1 MNVDMD
7 MDMKM
12 TGDGAVG
19 GEIESWISLGLAE
32 VCEAGW
38 DGMGWGGEVRR
49 GGKRIGLDW
58 IVWVCNLTS
67 GVE

>member
-1 MNVDMD
+1 MILWIFMNVDMDMDMDMDDRERD

-38 DGMGWGGEVRR
+38 DGMGWDGEVR
-49 GGKRIGLDW
+49 
-58 IVWVCNLTS
+58 
-67 GVE
+67 